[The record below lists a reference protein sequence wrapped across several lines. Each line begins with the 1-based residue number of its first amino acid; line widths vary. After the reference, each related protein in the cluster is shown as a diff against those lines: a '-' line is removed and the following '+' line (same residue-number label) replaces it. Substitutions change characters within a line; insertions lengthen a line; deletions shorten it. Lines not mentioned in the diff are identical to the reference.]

1 MKRTRFYVCM
11 MLLAF
16 TLVCMTGCSNKN
28 NGKNSTTGNPTTT
41 QPTTAMAPSA
51 TKSTTGATS
60 TVDESSTGVIDGLMD
75 DVKKG
80 VDDVTG
86 ETTTGTTNPTK

>member
-1 MKRTRFYVCM
+1 MKRIRFYVCM

-16 TLVCMTGCSNKN
+16 TLVGLTGCSNKN
-28 NGKNSTTGNPTTT
+28 NGKNPTTGNPTTV
-41 QPTTAMAPSA
+41 QPTTATVPA
-51 TKSTTGATS
+51 TTKGTTGTSS

-86 ETTTGTTNPTK
+86 ETTTGTTSPTK